1 MAKIDGNALHRD
13 LPSIATQI
21 RELVG
26 EEDSLPPVESWNPER
41 VGEIDIRIDSNGEWF
56 YQGDKMERQAVVRL
70 LSRILRKDGEE
81 YFLVTPYEKMKIEVS
96 DVPFVVVMMDKEDE
110 GEAQKIHF
118 STQQGDYFTLS
129 SEHPLEIIYNERNEP
144 TPYVSVRHALKAK
157 LNRPVYYELA
167 DVVCERFEG
176 SKELGV
182 WSDGQFF
189 AF

>member
-26 EEDSLPPVESWNPER
+26 EDDSLPPVESWDPER
-41 VGEIDIRIDSNGEWF
+41 VGEIDIRIDSNGDWF

-81 YFLVTPYEKMKIEVS
+81 YFLVTPYEKMKICVE
-96 DVPFVVVMMDKEDE
+96 DVPFVVVMMDKEGKGLD
-110 GEAQKIHF
+110 QKIHF

-129 SEHPLEIIYNERNEP
+129 EEHPLDVFYNERNEP
-144 TPYVSVRHALKAK
+144 APYVNVRYGLLAK

-167 DVVCERFEG
+167 DVVCERTVE
-176 SKELGV
+176 SDDYGV
-182 WSDGQFF
+182 WSGGKFF